1 MGWRDEDRHLG
12 EVVVSQERIA
22 ERVAELGKTITED
35 YQGLSPLLIGVLKGA
50 FVFMTDLAREI
61 DLPVSVDFMA
71 VSSYGDATKTSGV
84 VRIIKDLDIDLV
96 DRDVI
101 LVEDII
107 ESGLTLRY
115 LLHNL
120 RSRNPRTLKVC
131 TLLLKEGE
139 QRELVTPDYVGFS
152 IPREFVVGYGLD
164 VAETY
169 RNLSYI
175 AKYRE
180 TL

>member
-12 EVVVSQERIA
+12 EVVVSSERIA
-22 ERVAELGKTITED
+22 ERVAELGATITQD

-50 FVFMTDLAREI
+50 FVFMTDLARAI

-84 VRIIKDLDIDLV
+84 VRIIKDLDISLV

-131 TLLLKEGE
+131 TLLLKEGG
-139 QRELVTPDYVGFS
+139 QRELVKPDYVGFS

-164 VAETY
+164 VAEMY

-180 TL
+180 ML

>member
-101 LVEDII
+101 LVEDI
-107 ESGLTLRY
+107 L
-115 LLHNL
+115 
-120 RSRNPRTLKVC
+120 
-131 TLLLKEGE
+131 
-139 QRELVTPDYVGFS
+139 
-152 IPREFVVGYGLD
+152 
-164 VAETY
+164 
-169 RNLSYI
+169 
-175 AKYRE
+175 
-180 TL
+180 